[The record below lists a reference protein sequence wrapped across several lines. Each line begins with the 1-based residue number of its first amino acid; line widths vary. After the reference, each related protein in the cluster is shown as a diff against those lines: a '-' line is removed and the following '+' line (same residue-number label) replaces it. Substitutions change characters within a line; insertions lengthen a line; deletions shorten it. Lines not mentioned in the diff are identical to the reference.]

1 MSSGFVRQI
10 GSSPSSASNSVPV
23 SHTRSGLG
31 LPRQNQQQEDRSLYD
46 ILQENKAKK
55 QADFE
60 QGVAER
66 NRLHR
71 LDDDEISFLE
81 GLKERE
87 RRREV
92 EVRDEVERGLQEFRE
107 LRKVKGAANKNG
119 MKNSSPGSSS
129 VDSTKDEDG
138 RNEGEGTSVGGGG
151 LDIGLLKSRFA
162 PASNATKDAEQ
173 QAQDKKRQLDA
184 DENTDGGSGKKH
196 VKSLDKI
203 LARRKDNGK
212 SSLLG
217 KSLGTSIVKRK
228 L

>member
-1 MSSGFVRQI
+1 MSSGFMRQT

-31 LPRQNQQQEDRSLYD
+31 LPRQNQQEENRSLFD
-46 ILQENKAKK
+46 VLQENKAKK

-60 QGVAER
+60 QSVAER
-66 NRLHR
+66 NQLHR
-71 LDDDEISFLE
+71 LDDDEIAFLE

-107 LRKVKGAANKNG
+107 RRRVKEAANKNG
-119 MKNSSPGSSS
+119 LENSSPGSSS
-129 VDSTKDEDG
+129 ADGMKDEHD
-138 RNEGEGTSVGGGG
+138 RNEGEGTSISSSG
-151 LDIGLLKSRFA
+151 LDLGLLKSRFA
-162 PASNATKDAEQ
+162 PASNATKEAEQ
-173 QAQDKKRQLDA
+173 QPENKKRHLDA
-184 DENTDGGSGKKH
+184 DESTDGGSGKKH
-196 VKSLDKI
+196 VKILDKI